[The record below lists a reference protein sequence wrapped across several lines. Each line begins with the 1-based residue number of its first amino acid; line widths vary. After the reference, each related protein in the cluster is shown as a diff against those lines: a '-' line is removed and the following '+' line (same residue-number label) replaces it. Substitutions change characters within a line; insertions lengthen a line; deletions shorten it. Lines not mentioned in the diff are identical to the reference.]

1 MQYKL
6 TCSVYRGRAPVG
18 VWGQS
23 PGGGLGA
30 KPPEAD
36 KNCENNA

>member
-1 MQYKL
+1 MLQYKL

-18 VWGQS
+18 NGD
-23 PGGGLGA
+23 LGA

-36 KNCENNA
+36 ENCENNA